1 MIRELEVKQKQLLKQ
16 IQARDSNE
24 AKSKI
29 NQKKYEIHGKLGEAM
44 ELLVL
49 LIKEAR
55 EDKDEIKDK
64 VKDTR
69 NELDDIDRK
78 IKN

>member
-1 MIRELEVKQKQLLKQ
+1 
-16 IQARDSNE
+16 
-24 AKSKI
+24 
-29 NQKKYEIHGKLGEAM
+29 
-44 ELLVL
+44 VL

>member
-1 MIRELEVKQKQLLKQ
+1 
-16 IQARDSNE
+16 
-24 AKSKI
+24 
-29 NQKKYEIHGKLGEAM
+29 M